1 MSAVDE
7 ERRYPQGPQ
16 LPIELGDVSPEHQL
30 GPIPT
35 PSDCFH
41 ERSYMLLQV
50 LLIRPRVLTVDTAGG
65 ALIVIPANGVR
76 SQGFQP

>member
-1 MSAVDE
+1 
-7 ERRYPQGPQ
+7 
-16 LPIELGDVSPEHQL
+16 
-30 GPIPT
+30 
-35 PSDCFH
+35 
-41 ERSYMLLQV
+41 MLLQV